1 MVCAQEARDL
11 ELHLIVFSLLVE
23 KAPAMGNTQFL
34 LELLSLFYLLEQR
47 QQ

>member
-1 MVCAQEARDL
+1 MEHLFSQFKAR
-11 ELHLIVFSLLVE
+11 
-23 KAPAMGNTQFL
+23 ATGNTQFL